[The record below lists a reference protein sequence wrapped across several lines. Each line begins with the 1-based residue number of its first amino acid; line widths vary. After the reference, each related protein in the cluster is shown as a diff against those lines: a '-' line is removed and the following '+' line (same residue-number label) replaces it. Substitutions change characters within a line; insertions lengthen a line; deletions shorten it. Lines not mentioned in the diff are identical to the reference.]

1 MKISNFIGDRKFYR
15 SVLAV
20 SIPIMVQNGITTL
33 VSLLDN
39 IMVGRIG
46 NEEMSGVSIAN
57 QLIFVFT
64 LCIFGAMSGPGIFAA
79 QYYGKGDNDGL
90 RYSVRY
96 KAYIGIAVTAVAILV
111 FGFFGKP
118 LMEAFLYES
127 ETGGDLSL
135 TLEYSLQYMKI
146 MLFGLLPFAVTQIYA
161 TTLRETGNT
170 RIPMLCGMLAVA
182 VNIILNYIL
191 IYGKLG
197 APRLGV
203 EGAAIAT
210 VVSRFTEGI
219 SIIIW
224 THKNLDKNIFMRGV
238 YKSLYIPSGVA
249 KSVTIKSIP
258 LLINEALWSLGVT
271 VLTQCYATRGLD
283 VVGAY
288 NISSTISNLFSVVF
302 LALGS
307 AIAIIVG
314 NLLGA
319 SRLEEARI
327 SAYRL
332 ITFALV
338 SSIVV
343 GVLMALTAPLFPKIY
358 KTTDSVKDLSV
369 FFIYVL
375 SAYLPLRSALHAMY
389 FTIRSG
395 GKTFITF
402 VFDSG
407 FSWLISV
414 PVAFALTRLTNWT
427 IYPIFIICNALELI
441 KCAASLVL
449 VKSGAWITNFV
460 GEKQ

>member
-79 QYYGKGDNDGL
+79 QYYGKGDNEGL

-96 KAYIGIAVTAVAILV
+96 KVYIGIAVTAIAVFA
-111 FGFFGKP
+111 FGFFGEP
-118 LMEAFLYES
+118 LMKTFLYDS
-127 ETGGDLSL
+127 ETGGDLVL
-135 TLEYSLQYMKI
+135 TLKYSMQYMKI
-146 MLFGLLPFAVTQIYA
+146 MLIGLLPFAVTQIYA

-170 RIPMLCGMLAVA
+170 RVPMLCGVFAVT
-182 VNIILNYIL
+182 VNIVLNYLL
-191 IYGKLG
+191 IYGSFG
-197 APRLGV
+197 FPRLGV

-210 VVSRFTEGI
+210 VISRFSECI

-224 THKNLDKNIFMRGV
+224 THKNLDKNKFMKGV
-238 YKSLYIPSGVA
+238 YKSLYIPAGIT
-249 KSVTIKSIP
+249 KSITVKSIP

-271 VLTQCYATRGLD
+271 VLNQCYATRGLD

-319 SRLEEARI
+319 SKLEEARI

-332 ITFALV
+332 ITFSIV
-338 SSIVV
+338 SSVVV
-343 GVLMALTAPLFPKIY
+343 GILMALSAPFFPKIY
-358 KTTDSVKDLSV
+358 NTTDSVKELSV

-407 FSWLISV
+407 FSWVISV
-414 PVAFALTRLTNWT
+414 PVAFALTRLTNWP

-441 KCAASLVL
+441 KCVASLVL
-449 VKSGAWITNFV
+449 VKSGAWLTNFV
-460 GEKQ
+460 GEK